1 MTTPLQNITKVT
13 IEFGSGETLV
23 MEPGME
29 VDFILGV
36 ATNVQKTREGYV
48 ADIPYVVTGRGD
60 ILRRIFFRLWER
72 NPILLGAIGNDQA
85 RILRDAPVAGN
96 T

>member
-1 MTTPLQNITKVT
+1 MTTPMQNITKVT

-36 ATNVQKTREGYV
+36 ATNVQKTKEGYV
-48 ADIPYVVTGRGD
+48 ADIPAPAFSVACPRELFTGTKTSAQNRE
-60 ILRRIFFRLWER
+60 RRWSY
-72 NPILLGAIGNDQA
+72 
-85 RILRDAPVAGN
+85 
-96 T
+96 

>member
-1 MTTPLQNITKVT
+1 MTAPTKDIIKVT

-36 ATNVQKTREGYV
+36 ATNVQRIKEGYV

-60 ILRRIFFRLWER
+60 ILRRIFRRIWER
-72 NPILLGAIGNDQA
+72 NPILLGASDNEQT
-85 RILRDAPVAGN
+85 RILRDATVAGN
-96 T
+96 A